1 MFSFLIDLVLIV
13 TCHIPQYMN
22 NAAEKYQLKKYIT
35 LNKYI
40 MQLMM
45 HIFLSQSA
53 LCMVMQ
59 QGC

>member
-1 MFSFLIDLVLIV
+1 MFSFLIGLVLIV
-13 TCHIPQYMN
+13 TYHNPHCMN
-22 NAAEKYQLKKYIT
+22 NEAEKYQLIKYIT

-40 MQLMM
+40 IQIMM

>member
-1 MFSFLIDLVLIV
+1 
-13 TCHIPQYMN
+13 MN
-22 NAAEKYQLKKYIT
+22 NAAEKYKLKKYII

-40 MQLMM
+40 IQLMM

-59 QGC
+59 HGCYKIKRGKNRNIPDNETDWC

>member
-1 MFSFLIDLVLIV
+1 LIV

-22 NAAEKYQLKKYIT
+22 NATEKYQLKKYMT
-35 LNKYI
+35 LNEYI

-59 QGC
+59 QGS